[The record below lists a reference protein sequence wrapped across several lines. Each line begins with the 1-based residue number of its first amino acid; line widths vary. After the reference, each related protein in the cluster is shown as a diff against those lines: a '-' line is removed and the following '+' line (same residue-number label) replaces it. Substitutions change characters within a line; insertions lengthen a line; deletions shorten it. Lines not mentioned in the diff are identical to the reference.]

1 VKLVEALAALE
12 ALDLRHAELLG
23 QQEQAAVR
31 AKTDPTVRQLRQRRA
46 GLEALSQQ
54 QAFGLRQL
62 DLEVA
67 ELRDRVKSH
76 EKAIYD
82 GSVRHPA
89 DLQRRQ
95 HELQTLAGK
104 IGEFEETELT
114 QMEAQEQTAR
124 ELSEL
129 TSELAERE
137 REVEQQRAADRGNA
151 SSLAE
156 ELASVDEER
165 RQLAEGLAP
174 SVLRI
179 YERTAARRRP
189 AIAKVVGGTCT
200 GCRLPLAPRLLQEA
214 RQDHL
219 VTCENCERI
228 LLI

>member
-1 VKLVEALAALE
+1 MKLVETLAAIE
-12 ALDLRHAELLG
+12 SLDLRHAELLS
-23 QQEQAAVR
+23 QQEQAAMR

-46 GLEALSQQ
+46 ELDGLSQK
-54 QAFGLRQL
+54 QASALRQL
-62 DLEVA
+62 ELEVA
-67 ELRDRVKSH
+67 ELRDRVKTH

-104 IGEFEETELT
+104 IGEFEEAELV

-124 ELSEL
+124 ELTEAI
-129 TSELAERE
+129 SELAERE
-137 REVEQQRAADRGNA
+137 HVVEQQRAADRDNA
-151 SSLAE
+151 STLAE
-156 ELASVDEER
+156 ELAAVDEER
-165 RQLAEGLAP
+165 GQLADGLAP

-189 AIAKVVGGTCT
+189 AIAKVVAGTCT

>member
-1 VKLVEALAALE
+1 VKLVETLAAIE
-12 ALDLRHAELLG
+12 ALDLRHAELLS

-31 AKTDPTVRQLRQRRA
+31 AKTDPTVRQMRQRRA
-46 GLEALSQQ
+46 GLEGLSQQ
-54 QAFGLRQL
+54 QASSLGQL
-62 DLEVA
+62 ELEVA
-67 ELRDRVKSH
+67 ELRDRVKTQ

-104 IGEFEETELT
+104 IGEFEETELA
-114 QMEAQEQTAR
+114 QMEAQEQTTQ
-124 ELSEL
+124 ELRAV

-137 REVEQQRAADRGNA
+137 REVEQQRVADRGNA
-151 SSLAE
+151 SNLAE
-156 ELASVDEER
+156 ELGAVDEER

-189 AIAKVVGGTCT
+189 AIAKVVGGTCS

>member
-1 VKLVEALAALE
+1 VKLVETLAAIE
-12 ALDLRHAELLG
+12 ALDQRHAELLS
-23 QQEQAAVR
+23 QQEQAALR

-46 GLEALSQQ
+46 GLETLSQQ
-54 QAFGLRQL
+54 QASALRQL
-62 DLEVA
+62 ELEVA
-67 ELRDRVKSH
+67 ELRDRVKTH

-95 HELQTLAGK
+95 HELQTLSGK
-104 IGEFEETELT
+104 IGEFEETELA

-124 ELSEL
+124 ELTET
-129 TSELAERE
+129 TSELANRE
-137 REVEQQRAADRGNA
+137 GEVEQRRAADRGNA
-151 SSLAE
+151 SLLAE
-156 ELASVDEER
+156 ELAAVDEER
-165 RQLAEGLAP
+165 RQLADGLAP

-189 AIAKVVGGTCT
+189 AVAKVVGGVCS

>member
-1 VKLVEALAALE
+1 VKLVETLAAIE
-12 ALDLRHAELLG
+12 ALDLRHAELLS

-31 AKTDPTVRQLRQRRA
+31 AKTDPAVRQLRQRRA
-46 GLEALSQQ
+46 ELETLSQQ
-54 QAFGLRQL
+54 QASALRQL
-62 DLEVA
+62 ELEVA
-67 ELRDRVKSH
+67 ELRDRVKTH

-95 HELQTLAGK
+95 HELQTLSDK
-104 IGEFEETELT
+104 IGQFEETELG

-124 ELSEL
+124 ELTEA
-129 TSELAERE
+129 TAELADRE
-137 REVEQQRAADRGNA
+137 RVVEQQRATDRDNA
-151 SSLAE
+151 SPLAAELISL
-156 ELASVDEER
+156 DEER
-165 RQLAEGLAP
+165 RQLADGLAP

-179 YERTAARRRP
+179 YERTAARRAP
-189 AIAKVVGGTCT
+189 AVAKVVAGTCT

>member
-1 VKLVEALAALE
+1 VKLVETLAAIE
-12 ALDLRHAELLG
+12 TLDLRHAELLS

-46 GLEALSQQ
+46 GLETVSQQ
-54 QAFGLRQL
+54 QASSLRQL
-62 DLEVA
+62 ELEVA
-67 ELRDRVKSH
+67 ELRDRVKTH

-104 IGEFEETELT
+104 IGEFEESELA

-124 ELSEL
+124 DLSEV
-129 TSELAERE
+129 TSELGERE
-137 REVEQQRAADRGNA
+137 SEVEQQRAADRGNA
-151 SSLAE
+151 ANLTE
-156 ELASVDEER
+156 ELAAVDEER

-189 AIAKVVGGTCT
+189 AIAKVVGGTCSR
-200 GCRLPLAPRLLQEA
+200 CRLPLAPRLLQEA

>member
-1 VKLVEALAALE
+1 VKLVETLAAIE
-12 ALDLRHAELLG
+12 ALDLRRVELLS

-31 AKTDPTVRQLRQRRA
+31 AKTDPAVRQLRQRRA
-46 GLEALSQQ
+46 GLETATQQ
-54 QAFGLRQL
+54 QASSLRQL
-62 DLEVA
+62 ELEVA
-67 ELRDRVKSH
+67 ELRDRVKTH

-104 IGEFEETELT
+104 IGEFEETELA

-124 ELSEL
+124 ELREV

-151 SSLAE
+151 PNLAE
-156 ELASVDEER
+156 DLTAVDEER
-165 RQLAEGLAP
+165 RQLAEGLTP
-174 SVLRI
+174 SVLRL

>member
-1 VKLVEALAALE
+1 MKLVETLAAIE
-12 ALDLRHAELLG
+12 ALDLRRVELLS

-31 AKTDPTVRQLRQRRA
+31 AKTDPAVRQLRQRRA
-46 GLEALSQQ
+46 GLETATQQ
-54 QAFGLRQL
+54 QASSLRQL
-62 DLEVA
+62 ELEVA
-67 ELRDRVKSH
+67 ELRDRVKTH

-104 IGEFEETELT
+104 IGEFEETELA

-124 ELSEL
+124 ELREV

-151 SSLAE
+151 PNLAE
-156 ELASVDEER
+156 DLTAVDEER
-165 RQLAEGLAP
+165 RQLAEGLTP
-174 SVLRI
+174 SVLRL

>member
-1 VKLVEALAALE
+1 VKLVETLAALE
-12 ALDLRHAELLG
+12 ALDLRHAELLS
-23 QQEQAAVR
+23 QQEEAASR

-46 GLEALSQQ
+46 GLEAQSQPQLS
-54 QAFGLRQL
+54 ALRQL
-62 DLEVA
+62 ELEVA

-95 HELQTLAGK
+95 HELQTLSSR
-104 IGEFEETELT
+104 IGEFEETELV
-114 QMEAQEQTAR
+114 QMEAQEQTMT
-124 ELSEL
+124 ELSEV
-129 TSELAERE
+129 TSQLAARE

-151 SSLAE
+151 SKLAA
-156 ELASVDEER
+156 ELVAVAAER
-165 RQLAEGLAP
+165 RRLADGLAP

-189 AIAKVVGGTCT
+189 AVAKVVGGICT

-214 RQDHL
+214 RQDQL

-228 LLI
+228 LLL

>member
-1 VKLVEALAALE
+1 MKLVEALAALE

>member
-1 VKLVEALAALE
+1 VKLVETLAAIE
-12 ALDLRHAELLG
+12 ALDLRHAELLS

-31 AKTDPTVRQLRQRRA
+31 AKTDPTVRQMRQRRA
-46 GLEALSQQ
+46 GLEGLSQQ
-54 QAFGLRQL
+54 QASSLRQL
-62 DLEVA
+62 ELEVA
-67 ELRDRVKSH
+67 ELRDRVKTH

-104 IGEFEETELT
+104 IGEFEETELA
-114 QMEAQEQTAR
+114 QMEAQEQTAQ
-124 ELSEL
+124 ELRAV

-137 REVEQQRAADRGNA
+137 REVEQQRVADRGNA
-151 SSLAE
+151 SNLAE
-156 ELASVDEER
+156 ELGAVDEER

-189 AIAKVVGGTCT
+189 AIAKVVGGTCS

>member
-1 VKLVEALAALE
+1 VKLVETLAAIE
-12 ALDLRHAELLG
+12 TLDLRHAELLS

-46 GLEALSQQ
+46 GLETVSQQ
-54 QAFGLRQL
+54 QASSLRQL
-62 DLEVA
+62 ELEVA
-67 ELRDRVKSH
+67 ELRDRVKTH

-104 IGEFEETELT
+104 IGEFEESELA

-124 ELSEL
+124 DLSEV
-129 TSELAERE
+129 TSELGERE
-137 REVEQQRAADRGNA
+137 SEVEQQRAADRGNA
-151 SSLAE
+151 ANLTE
-156 ELASVDEER
+156 ELAAVDEER

-189 AIAKVVGGTCT
+189 AIAKVVGGTCS

>member
-1 VKLVEALAALE
+1 MKLVETLAAIE
-12 ALDLRHAELLG
+12 ALDLRHADLLR

-31 AKTDPTVRQLRQRRA
+31 ANTDPTVRQLRQRRA

-54 QAFGLRQL
+54 QASSLRQL
-62 DLEVA
+62 ELEVA
-67 ELRDRVKSH
+67 ELRDRVKIH

-114 QMEAQEQTAR
+114 QMEAQEQTAG
-124 ELSEL
+124 
-129 TSELAERE
+129 ELAEVTSALTGRE

-151 SSLAE
+151 SDLAQ
-156 ELASVDEER
+156 ELVAVDEER

-174 SVLRI
+174 AVLRI

>member
-1 VKLVEALAALE
+1 MKLVETLAAIE
-12 ALDLRHAELLG
+12 ALDLRHAELLN

-31 AKTDPTVRQLRQRRA
+31 AKTDPAVRQLRQRRA
-46 GLEALSQQ
+46 GLETLSQQ
-54 QAFGLRQL
+54 QASGLRQL
-62 DLEVA
+62 ELEVA
-67 ELRDRVKSH
+67 ELRDRVKTH

-104 IGEFEETELT
+104 IGEFEESELT

-124 ELSEL
+124 ELSDL
-129 TSELAERE
+129 ISELAERE
-137 REVEQQRAADRGNA
+137 HEVEQQRASDRGNA
-151 SSLAE
+151 SNLAE
-156 ELASVDEER
+156 ELVAIDEER

-179 YERTAARRRP
+179 YDRTAARRHP

>member
-1 VKLVEALAALE
+1 VKLVETLAAIE
-12 ALDLRHAELLG
+12 ALDLRHAELLS

-31 AKTDPTVRQLRQRRA
+31 AKTDPTVRQMRQRRA
-46 GLEALSQQ
+46 GLEGLSQQ
-54 QAFGLRQL
+54 QASSLRQL
-62 DLEVA
+62 ELEVA
-67 ELRDRVKSH
+67 ELRDRVKTH

-104 IGEFEETELT
+104 IGEFEETELA
-114 QMEAQEQTAR
+114 QMEAQEQTTQ
-124 ELSEL
+124 ELRAV

-137 REVEQQRAADRGNA
+137 REVEQQRVADRGNA
-151 SSLAE
+151 SNLAE
-156 ELASVDEER
+156 ELGAVDEER

-189 AIAKVVGGTCT
+189 AIAKVVGGTCS

>member
-1 VKLVEALAALE
+1 VKLVETLAAIE
-12 ALDLRHAELLG
+12 ALDLRHAELLN

-31 AKTDPTVRQLRQRRA
+31 AKTDPAVRQLRQRRA
-46 GLEALSQQ
+46 GLETLSQQ
-54 QAFGLRQL
+54 QASGLRQL
-62 DLEVA
+62 ELEVA
-67 ELRDRVKSH
+67 ELRDRVKTH

-104 IGEFEETELT
+104 IGEFEESELT

-124 ELSEL
+124 ELSDL
-129 TSELAERE
+129 ISELAERE
-137 REVEQQRAADRGNA
+137 HEVEQQRASDRGYA
-151 SSLAE
+151 SNLAE
-156 ELASVDEER
+156 ELVAIDEER

-179 YERTAARRRP
+179 YDRTAARRHP

>member
-1 VKLVEALAALE
+1 MKLVETLAAIE
-12 ALDLRHAELLG
+12 ALDLRHAELLS
-23 QQEQAAVR
+23 QQEQAALR

-46 GLEALSQQ
+46 ELDALSQK
-54 QAFGLRQL
+54 QASALRQL
-62 DLEVA
+62 ELEVT
-67 ELRDRVKSH
+67 ELRDRVKTH

-104 IGEFEETELT
+104 IGEFEEAELA
-114 QMEAQEQTAR
+114 QMEAQEQTA
-124 ELSEL
+124 SEL
-129 TSELAERE
+129 TEATSELADRE
-137 REVEQQRAADRGNA
+137 HVVEQQRAADRGSA
-151 SSLAE
+151 STLAE
-156 ELASVDEER
+156 ELAAADAER
-165 RQLAEGLAP
+165 RQLADGLAP

-189 AIAKVVGGTCT
+189 AVAKVVAGTCT

>member
-1 VKLVEALAALE
+1 VKLVETLAAIE
-12 ALDLRHAELLG
+12 TLDLRHAELLS

-46 GLEALSQQ
+46 GLENLSQQ
-54 QAFGLRQL
+54 QASGLKQL
-62 DLEVA
+62 ELEVA
-67 ELRDRVKSH
+67 ELRDRVRTH

-95 HELQTLAGK
+95 HELQTLTGK
-104 IGEFEETELT
+104 IGEFEESELA

-124 ELSEL
+124 ELSEV

-137 REVEQQRAADRGNA
+137 REVEQQRATDRGNA
-151 SSLAE
+151 PGLAE
-156 ELASVDEER
+156 ELTAVDEER
-165 RQLAEGLAP
+165 RRLAEGLAP

>member
-1 VKLVEALAALE
+1 VKLVETLAAIE
-12 ALDLRHAELLG
+12 ALDLRHAELLN

-31 AKTDPTVRQLRQRRA
+31 AKTDPAVRQLRQRRA
-46 GLEALSQQ
+46 GLETLSQQ
-54 QAFGLRQL
+54 QASGLRQL
-62 DLEVA
+62 ELEVA
-67 ELRDRVKSH
+67 ELRDRVKTH

-104 IGEFEETELT
+104 IGEFEESELT

-124 ELSEL
+124 ELSDL
-129 TSELAERE
+129 ISELAERE
-137 REVEQQRAADRGNA
+137 HEVEQQRASDRGNA
-151 SSLAE
+151 SNLAE
-156 ELASVDEER
+156 ELVAIDEER

-179 YERTAARRRP
+179 YDRTAARRHP